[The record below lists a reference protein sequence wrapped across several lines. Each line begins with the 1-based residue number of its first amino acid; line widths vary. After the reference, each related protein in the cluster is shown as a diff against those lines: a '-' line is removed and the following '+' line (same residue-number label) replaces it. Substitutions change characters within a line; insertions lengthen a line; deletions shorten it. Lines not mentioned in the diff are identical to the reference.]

1 MLPPFYSFKLL
12 SRDEAR
18 RVRTPSS
25 LSSGDARRV
34 DNNKRAFIKLL
45 GVVGLGF
52 IVTALF
58 PKKADALVF
67 GSAPASNVVGVKN
80 ASNTR
85 INPATNEKLD
95 AIVTALNASG
105 GYKISD
111 LDDSG
116 TINYFGYVASTG
128 AWYILAYNT
137 STNTFRYI
145 KGDSSYSTN
154 WTNRSSLSYDYYDV
168 VF

>member
-1 MLPPFYSFKLL
+1 MLPPSYSFKLL
-12 SRDEAR
+12 SRDEVR
-18 RVRTPSS
+18 RVYA
-25 LSSGDARRV
+25 LSSPHSGTADYV
-34 DNNKRAFIKLL
+34 NDHKRAFIKLL

-85 INPATNEKLD
+85 INPATDEKLD
-95 AIVTALNASG
+95 AVVAALNASG

-116 TINYFGYVASTG
+116 TTNYFGYVASTG
-128 AWYILAYNT
+128 GWYILAYNT